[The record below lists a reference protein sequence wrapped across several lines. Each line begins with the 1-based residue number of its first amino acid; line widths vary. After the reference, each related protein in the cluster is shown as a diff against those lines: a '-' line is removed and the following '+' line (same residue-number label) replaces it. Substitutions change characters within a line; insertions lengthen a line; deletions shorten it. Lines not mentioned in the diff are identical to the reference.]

1 MDIRIGFSGGKRVDA
16 YLGDRV
22 IRTDQSPMNGGE
34 GSAPEP
40 FSLFLSSLATC
51 AGIYVLGFCQARGI
65 PTDGV
70 ELVQHH
76 DFDRETGRLAGV
88 RIDIT
93 VPDDFPAKYVP
104 VLERVAA
111 KCAVKRVIDN
121 PPRFEI
127 TAKTRGSAATRPS
140 LSPA

>member
-1 MDIRIGFSGGKRVDA
+1 MDIRIAFSGGKRVDA
-16 YLGDRV
+16 HFDGRV
-22 IRTDQSPMNGGE
+22 VRTDQSPMGGGD

-40 FSLFLSSLATC
+40 FQLFLSSLATC

-65 PTDGV
+65 PTDGI

-76 DFDRETGRLAGV
+76 DFDMEAGRLSGV

-93 VPDDFPAKYVP
+93 VPDDFPRKYVP

-111 KCAVKRVIDN
+111 KCAVKRVMEN
-121 PPRFEI
+121 PPEFQI
-127 TAKTRGSAATRPS
+127 TAKQRGSQVARPAT
-140 LSPA
+140 A

>member
-16 YLGDRV
+16 HFDGRV
-22 IRTDQSPMNGGE
+22 VNTDQSPLGGGD

-40 FSLFLSSLATC
+40 FQLFLASLATC

-65 PTDGV
+65 PTDGI
-70 ELVQHH
+70 EIVQHH
-76 DFDRETGRLAGV
+76 DFDMQAGRLTGV

-104 VLERVAA
+104 ALERVAA
-111 KCAVKRVIDN
+111 KCAVKKVLEN
-121 PPRFEI
+121 PPAFDI
-127 TAKTRGSAATRPS
+127 TAKTRSNAESRSATV
-140 LSPA
+140 

>member
-16 YLGDRV
+16 YLGDMV
-22 IRTDQSPMNGGE
+22 IRTDQSQAHGGD

-40 FSLFLSSLATC
+40 FQLFLSSLATC

-65 PTDGV
+65 ATDGI

-76 DFDRETGRLAGV
+76 DFDAESGRLSGV

-93 VPDDFPAKYVP
+93 VPDDFPAKYV
-104 VLERVAA
+104 VALERVAA

-121 PPRFEI
+121 PPEFAI
-127 TAKTRGSAATRPS
+127 TARMRGAVEVRPS
-140 LSPA
+140 ASAM